1 MSQQDAILKTGKLPG
16 SLLQEL
22 IDAIPKSD
30 HDQRLLVGPG
40 LGEDAAHILFGENTI
55 LAKTDPITFAT
66 DRIGWY
72 AVNVNAND
80 IAVAG
85 GMPKWFLATLMMPPG
100 STENQVRD
108 IFEQIGEATFDI
120 GVQLAG
126 GHTEVT
132 PAVTQPVICGFMLG
146 EAPTSRTV
154 SASGA
159 KPGDAVIFTKGIAIE
174 GTSILANECRDQ
186 LLNAGISR
194 SDIDSAAAMLTD
206 PGISVLKD
214 AQTAVSAGG
223 VTAMH
228 DPTEGGLATALQ
240 ELAFASNVNIIIDEA
255 SVSVIP
261 ECRVICEALD
271 IDPWGLI
278 SSGALLATVETEH
291 QDDVVKALENAGIE
305 ANIIGRVESRV
316 TPPIDAQGVTH
327 SLSLDAQTG
336 IKGDSDQSPLSVYIQ
351 SDPNS
356 PLEPIST
363 FERDELARYF
373 ETDP

>member
-1 MSQQDAILKTGKLPG
+1 MLKNGKLPG
-16 SLLQEL
+16 RLLQEL
-22 IDAIPKSD
+22 ISGIPKTD
-30 HDQRLLVGPG
+30 ADKRLLIGPG
-40 LGEDAAHILFGENTI
+40 LGEDAAHILFGENTL

-85 GMPKWFLATLMMPPG
+85 GTPKWFLATLMMPPG
-100 STENQVRD
+100 TTEAEVRD
-108 IFEQIGEATFDI
+108 IFGQIGEAAYEI

-126 GHTEVT
+126 GHTEIT

-159 KPGDAVIFTKGIAIE
+159 QPGDAVVLTKGIAIE
-174 GTSILANECRDQ
+174 GTSILANECRRTN
-186 LLNAGISR
+186 LWNAGIASIR
-194 SDIDSAAAMLTD
+194 YRKSATSDADMN

-214 AQTAVSAGG
+214 AQTAVAVGG

-240 ELAFASNVNIIIDEA
+240 ELAFASNVDIVIDQSA
-255 SVSVIP
+255 VNVLP
-261 ECRVICEALD
+261 ECRKFCEALG
-271 IDPWGLI
+271 IDAWGLI
-278 SSGALLATVETEH
+278 SSGALLATVETEY
-291 QDDVVKALENAGIE
+291 QDEVVKELRDVGVE
-305 ANIIGRVESRV
+305 ARVIGRVGSQADSKTGASVLVRRDQTSAP
-316 TPPIDAQGVTH
+316 TPIA
-327 SLSLDAQTG
+327 S
-336 IKGDSDQSPLSVYIQ
+336 
-351 SDPNS
+351 
-356 PLEPIST
+356 

-373 ETDP
+373 EQA

>member
-1 MSQQDAILKTGKLPG
+1 MSTRNRKLKTGKLPG
-16 SLLQEL
+16 SLLQDL
-22 IDAIPKSD
+22 IEGIPKAVSD
-30 HDQRLLVGPG
+30 RRLLVGPG
-40 LGEDAAHILFGENTI
+40 VGEDAAHILFGENTL

-80 IAVAG
+80 VAVAG
-85 GMPKWFLATLMMPPG
+85 GTPKWFLATLMMPPG
-100 STENQVRD
+100 STEGEVRD
-108 IFEQIGEATFDI
+108 IFGQIGEAAYEI

-146 EAPTSRTV
+146 EVPTSRAV

-159 KPGDAVIFTKGIAIE
+159 QPADVVILTKGIAIE
-174 GTSILANECRDQ
+174 GTSILANECRDE
-186 LLNAGISR
+186 LVKAGVTTPDIST
-194 SDIDSAAAMLTD
+194 AAEFLTD

-214 AQTAVSAGG
+214 AQTAVAAGG

-240 ELAFASNVNIIIDEA
+240 ELAFASKVDIVIDKSAVNVLPI
-255 SVSVIP
+255 
-261 ECRVICEALD
+261 CRAICDALD

-278 SSGALLATVETEH
+278 SSGALLATVQPDH
-291 QDDVVKALENAGIE
+291 QDSVVAALQGVGID
-305 ANIIGRVESRV
+305 ASVIGRVK
-316 TPPIDAQGVTH
+316 P
-327 SLSLDAQTG
+327 
-336 IKGDSDQSPLSVYIQ
+336 Q
-351 SDPNS
+351 SDDTTGPSVSIRQDQTTS
-356 PLEPIST
+356 PTPIAT

-373 ETDP
+373 DAMPY